1 MGFLNL
7 EVLDNTLQAWIVALA
22 LGGAS
27 VVVLRVV
34 TGTLVRRLA
43 AAAERT
49 ATYWDDVLASVLRST
64 KGLFLAIVALLI
76 LVTVLELPADWEV
89 AIRRL
94 AAVALVV
101 QGGFWAAAGL
111 TGGLAGY
118 RRTQIADDPA
128 AATTVSAIGF
138 VGKLVLWSVVL
149 LLALDNLGVDVTA
162 LVAGLGVG
170 GVAVALAAQ
179 SILGDLFA
187 SMSIVL
193 DKPFVLGDFI
203 IVDEYMG
210 SVEHVGLKTT
220 RVRSLT
226 GEQLVFSNN
235 DLLQS
240 RIRNHGRMKERRVQF
255 SVGVVY
261 QTPRDTLAR
270 IPTMLRE
277 AVEAEEQTRLDRAHF
292 RGFGDSALEFEV
304 VYYMKIPTYNRYMD
318 VQQAINLR
326 VVERFAAEG
335 IEFAYPTR
343 TVYLAKPGSRET

>member
-1 MGFLNL
+1 
-7 EVLDNTLQAWIVALA
+7 VALA
-22 LGGAS
+22 LGAAS
-27 VVVLRVV
+27 VVALRVITRALMRQV
-34 TGTLVRRLA
+34 A
-43 AAAERT
+43 AVAERT
-49 ATYWDDVLASVLRST
+49 ATYWDDVLAGVLRST
-64 KGLFLAIVALLI
+64 KGLFLAVVALLV
-76 LVTVLELPADWEV
+76 LATVLDLPADWEV
-89 AIRRL
+89 AIRRV

-111 TGGLAGY
+111 TGWLAGY
-118 RRTQIADDPA
+118 RRSRTADDPA
-128 AATTVSAIGF
+128 AATTVGAIGF
-138 VGKLVLWSVVL
+138 VGRLVLWAVVL
-149 LLALDNLGVDVTA
+149 LLVLDNLGVDVTA

-170 GVAVALAAQ
+170 GIAVALAAQ

-210 SVEHVGLKTT
+210 TVEYVGLKTT
-220 RVRSLT
+220 RLRSLT

-240 RIRNHGRMKERRVQF
+240 RIRNHGRMKERRVNF

-261 QTPRDTLAR
+261 QTPPEVLAR
-270 IPTMLRE
+270 IPTVLRD
-277 AVEAEEQTRLDRAHF
+277 AVEAQDQTRFDRAHL

-304 VYYMKIPTYNRYMD
+304 VYYMKIPTYNTYMD

-326 VVERFAAEG
+326 LVERFAAEG

-343 TVYLAKPGSRET
+343 TVYLAKPEAGP